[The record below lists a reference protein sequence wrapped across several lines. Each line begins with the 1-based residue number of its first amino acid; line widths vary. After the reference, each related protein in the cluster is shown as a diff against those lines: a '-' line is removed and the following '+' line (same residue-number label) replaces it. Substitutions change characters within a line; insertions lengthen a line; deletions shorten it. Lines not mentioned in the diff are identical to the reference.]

1 MKKQKQKQNKAVVR
15 PPKVTTIAQKIVVV
29 KNYLAE
35 QFRQV
40 GIEEANTSLL
50 SKVVVAVLSKVA
62 EAEGCKIEDLLTEV
76 RVVKPTPSDPA
87 IMFRGRVVVWWL

>member
-1 MKKQKQKQNKAVVR
+1 MFYKKVPAVTR
-15 PPKVTTIAQKIVVV
+15 PQKVTTIARQIVAT

-50 SKVVVAVLSKVA
+50 SKVVGVVLSKVA
-62 EAEGCKIEDLLTEV
+62 ETEGCEIKDLLGEV
-76 RVVKPTPSDPA
+76 QIVKPTPSDPV
-87 IMFRGRVVVWWL
+87 IMFRDRVIVWWF